1 MITELI
7 LAIPQRN
14 GKFKM
19 EVNTSNYAKGA
30 ILYQEQDNKWKTIAY
45 MSTAMTPAE
54 QNYEVADKELSAI
67 MTALMHWHHY
77 LMGVE
82 EDFEIWTD
90 HQNLMYFRSPQ
101 KLNQ

>member
-1 MITELI
+1 MITKPI

-19 EVNTSNYAKGA
+19 EVDASDYAKGA
-30 ILYQEQDNKWKTIAY
+30 ILYQNQDDKWKTITY
-45 MSTAMTPAE
+45 VSTAMIPAE

-67 MTALMHWHHY
+67 MTALMHWCYY

-90 HQNLMYFRSPQ
+90 HQNLTYFRSPQ
-101 KLNQ
+101 KLNR

>member
-1 MITELI
+1 
-7 LAIPQRN
+7 
-14 GKFKM
+14 M
-19 EVNTSNYAKGA
+19 EVDASDYAKGA
-30 ILYQEQDNKWKTIAY
+30 VLFQQQDNQWKMIAY
-45 MSTAMTPAE
+45 MSNAMTPVE
-54 QNYEVADKELSAI
+54 WNDEIADKELLAI

-77 LMGVE
+77 LMGAE